1 MAGRKPAAVQQRQ
14 AGGVCYQLARRRVK
28 NLNLRVRSDGT
39 VAVSIPM
46 RAAVREA
53 DAFVLAHRDWIEAA
67 VQRQLRRA
75 ARPLPDRDAALAR
88 FTALSRQVFPLLPGR
103 WEDRCPSSRCAE

>member
-1 MAGRKPAAVQQRQ
+1 MAGNKAAAQQRQ
-14 AGGVCYQLARRRVK
+14 AGGVCYELARRRVK

-46 RAAVREA
+46 RTPVREA

-75 ARPLPDRDAALAR
+75 TGRRPWPTLP
-88 FTALSRQVFPLLPGR
+88 P
-103 WEDRCPSSRCAE
+103 

>member
-1 MAGRKPAAVQQRQ
+1 MAGNKAAAQQRQ
-14 AGGVCYQLARRRVK
+14 AGGVCYELARRRVK

-46 RAAVREA
+46 RTPVREA

-67 VQRQLRRA
+67 VQRQLRRGRPSP
-75 ARPLPDRDAALAR
+75 ARPGRRPWPILP
-88 FTALSRQVFPLLPGR
+88 P
-103 WEDRCPSSRCAE
+103 